1 MTERIAFALVKAE
14 GMEAA
19 LPGTPSFD
27 VSEKAAEDIREGL
40 TARIAKLIGGPVDM
54 LFMERLNELDVLDD
68 YLDDPDSEAA
78 SAQRESFAGYMTAGG
93 CAALRERLPELIGR
107 AKASGRAYCSAVSEM
122 LLRLDESYD
131 RVCDILL
138 GGRRFRTLT
147 DADPDCGDVHNGGR
161 AVCVL
166 TTDAGRLVYKPHD
179 VMIDLYTRGL
189 IDRFFHDIMRAPEV
203 LPCGEYGFAEFIEN
217 RPADTDDEA
226 RRYFYSL
233 GGLAAVVQMLGSND
247 LHRSNVY
254 ALGRYPVII
263 DSELM
268 LTPGRKGT
276 EGGLAEDLRNSLYFS
291 SLMPSRSVNS
301 EMSILF
307 AGDSASPSAPVVD
320 GRVRNINDYPE
331 EFFEGFRE
339 TYERIMDRR
348 PEIREYILSMK
359 GASVRH
365 ILRGTSVYG
374 ELVKR
379 MLEPA
384 RLRDGSARDELM
396 EALLRGPA
404 RSGMPAPEAIAEAEA
419 DAVMSGEIP
428 YFYMRS
434 DECGLWSGDREVCPG
449 FMPQSPLDNA
459 LARLEHMGPADL
471 RFEES
476 LIRKAM
482 GRVMTRSARGDE
494 ADVPV
499 NEDLSI
505 SGEQLIK
512 HAESIFDDIMRD
524 ALETPGGYLCWF
536 GADNYLTTGMEVL
549 GAGLHSGSLGIAVFA
564 AALSALSADEDIR
577 RRADDL
583 CAKMT
588 AGLRERV
595 TFLESLDHIYPNTC
609 DLSLAGGLA
618 GRLLGCRLIQQYTGD
633 DSLDGLC
640 RRIVKLIGRAEPDY
654 TKTDVYGGIA
664 GTIRV
669 LTRSGD
675 IFAMPGAAEAAERF
689 AERLKDS
696 ASISYRGRYIWKTGA
711 ETCALSG
718 TGHGQSGIA
727 AALYSAGERLGRDDL
742 KEAAMAGFIFERD
755 TYSETLNAWP
765 DRRRGPAS
773 QSHLAGFCSG
783 APGIG
788 LDALRTGYEGSDEI
802 LEKAVKSCLAEP
814 LQYKDFLCCGNSAVT
829 EFLLE
834 AGMTLGD
841 GRLVRAAGARMAAV
855 IGRAERNGAYT
866 TVNRGVSRTF
876 SPGLMYG
883 TAGIG
888 YEMLRLASPDRIRSL
903 L

>member
-1 MTERIAFALVKAE
+1 
-14 GMEAA
+14 MEAA

-40 TARIAKLIGGPVDM
+40 TARIAKMIGDPAGM
-54 LFMERLNELDVLDD
+54 LFMERLNELDLLDA
-68 YLDDPDSEAA
+68 YLDDPDSAD
-78 SAQRESFAGYMTAGG
+78 SDAQRESFAGYMTAGG
-93 CAALRERLPELIGR
+93 CAALREILPELMDR
-107 AKASGRAYCSAVSEM
+107 AKDSGRAYCSAVSEM
-122 LLRLDESYD
+122 LLRLDGSHD
-131 RVCDILL
+131 GVCDTLL
-138 GGRRFRTLT
+138 GGRRFSILT
-147 DADPDCGDVHNGGR
+147 DVDADCGDVHDGGR

-179 VMIDLYTRGL
+179 VMIDLYTKGL
-189 IDRFFHDIMRAPEV
+189 IDRFFHDIMRAPAV
-203 LPCGEYGFAEFIEN
+203 LACEGYGFAEFVEN
-217 RPADTDDEA
+217 RPADTDEEA

-247 LHRSNVY
+247 LHHNNVF

-268 LTPGRKGT
+268 LTPGRAGT

-291 SLMPSRSVNS
+291 SLMPARSVNS

-307 AGDSASPSAPVVD
+307 AGDGASPSAPVVD
-320 GRVRNINDYPE
+320 GRVRNIKDYPG
-331 EFFEGFRE
+331 EFFEGFRN

-348 PEIREYILSMK
+348 PEIREYIRSMK

-396 EALLRGPA
+396 KALLRGPA

-419 DAVMSGEIP
+419 DAIMSARIP

-434 DECGLWSGDREVCPG
+434 DGCGLWSGGREVCPD

-459 LARLEHMGPADL
+459 LARLEHMSPEDL

-482 GRVMTRSARGDE
+482 GRVMTRSARDDE
-494 ADVPV
+494 PDVPV
-499 NEDLSI
+499 NEDMSV
-505 SGEQLIK
+505 SCEQLIK
-512 HAESIFDDIMRD
+512 HAERIFDDIMRD
-524 ALETPGGYLCWF
+524 ALETPGGHLCWF
-536 GADNYLTTGMEVL
+536 GTDNYLTTGMEAL

-564 AALSALSADEDIR
+564 AALSALSADEDMR
-577 RRADDL
+577 RRAEDL
-583 CAKMT
+583 SERMT
-588 AGLRERV
+588 AGLRERAG
-595 TFLESLDHIYPNTC
+595 FLEGLDHLYPNTC

-633 DSLDGLC
+633 DSLDELC
-640 RRIVKLIGRAEPDY
+640 GRIVKLIGRAEPDY
-654 TKTDVYGGIA
+654 AKTDVYGGIA
-664 GTIRV
+664 GIIRV
-669 LTRSGD
+669 LTRSDD

-689 AERLKDS
+689 ADRLKDS
-696 ASISYRGRYIWKTGA
+696 ASISWRGRYIWKTGA
-711 ETCALSG
+711 ESCALSG

-727 AALYSAGERLGRDDL
+727 SALYTAGERLGRDDL

-755 TYSETLNAWP
+755 TYSGSMNAWP

-773 QSHLAGFCSG
+773 QSHLAGYCSG

-788 LDALRTGYEGSDEI
+788 LDALRTGYEGSDGI

-814 LQYKDFLCCGNSAVT
+814 LQYKDFLCCGNSAVSD
-829 EFLLE
+829 FLLE
-834 AGMTLGD
+834 AGTALGD
-841 GRLVRAAGARMAAV
+841 GSLVRAAEARMAAV
-855 IGRAERNGAYT
+855 IERAERNGAYT
-866 TVNRGVSRTF
+866 TVNRGVARVF

-888 YEMLRLASPDRIRSL
+888 YVMLRLASPGRIHSL